1 MLQHRAVVD
10 TNVVYAGL
18 YSAAGASH
26 QILRL
31 IDQVRV
37 VPILSTTLLFAYE
50 DVLRRKSETLGLSE
64 QAIDDVL
71 DGLCARAECRTVHFL
86 WRPLLR
92 DPKDDHV
99 VELAVAAGGA
109 DIVTHNVADFGAAA
123 QLGLRIITPAERLR
137 ELR

>member
-1 MLQHRAVVD
+1 MSCMRAC
-10 TNVVYAGL
+10 TRRRA
-18 YSAAGASH
+18 ASH

-37 VPILSTTLLFAYE
+37 VPILSTTLLFEYE

-92 DPKDDHV
+92 DPKDDHI

-123 QLGLRIITPAERLR
+123 QLGLRIIIPAELLR

>member
-26 QILRL
+26 EILRL
-31 IDQVRV
+31 IDHGRV
-37 VPILSTTLLFAYE
+37 VPILSTTLLFEYE
-50 DVLRRKSETLGLSE
+50 DVLRRNSQTLGLSE
-64 QAIDDVL
+64 QAIGAVL

-109 DIVTHNVADFGAAA
+109 DVVTYNVADFRGAR
-123 QLGLRIITPAERLR
+123 QFGLRVITPAELLR